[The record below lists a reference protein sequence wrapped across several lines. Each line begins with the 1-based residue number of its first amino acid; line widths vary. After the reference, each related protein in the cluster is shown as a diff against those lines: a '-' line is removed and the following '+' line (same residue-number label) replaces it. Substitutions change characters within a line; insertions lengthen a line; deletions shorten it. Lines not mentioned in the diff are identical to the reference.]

1 MPFRASFTA
10 AWIESYAQSFSW
22 RWSVARCGPWKRL
35 IRCFVSAAQTTSAGP
50 VVRYSGN
57 AP

>member
-1 MPFRASFTA
+1 MPFWASFTA
-10 AWIESYAQSFSW
+10 PWIESYSQSFSW
-22 RWSVARCGPWKRL
+22 RWSDARFGPWKRL
-35 IRCFVSAAQTTSAGP
+35 DALLRVAAQTTSAGP